1 MKTKYPPTHRPL
13 QPSHQSQLQAMHHMF
28 PLAWLHDGLQTNPY
42 TIARAKAGAPLLLSI
57 AVSLEQNIEQF
68 FSARAAA

>member
-13 QPSHQSQLQAMHHMF
+13 QPNYQSQLQAMHHMF
-28 PLAWLHDGLQTNPY
+28 PLAWLHGGLQTNPY
-42 TIARAKAGAPLLLSI
+42 TIARAKAGAPLLLSS
-57 AVSLEQNIEQF
+57 AVSLEQNIEKF